1 MKAFFIVLPL
11 LICLVWLAILTLD
24 CALSRCGREQR
35 VLAAYALVCTLLYGC
50 HAWHFMGPH
59 TAFGPVDV
67 LYSFCTLACYVVYYL
82 YIKSLTEK
90 DGISW
95 RDALWL
101 LPAVLTSL
109 LAAVLLLLG
118 KDTSAVPLV
127 TKILTPLEIIPVAW
141 FGLRRLQRFDRR
153 VEGFYSDPENHSTRP
168 VRILMLVFLSLA
180 LLAFVANVI
189 GRDYF
194 SCSMRIAI
202 PSLLRYLRRT
212 HPPAD
217 GGKPALSAERIENHR
232 CGRRRGQQ
240 SHLCVAMV
248 QPRMRAVFFRLHQH
262 LAHRRGEKPAAGRRS
277 GALLKR
283 NR

>member
-1 MKAFFIVLPL
+1 MSSFLLSLSKRFVDMKAFFIVLPL

-24 CALSRCGREQR
+24 CALSRRGREQR

-118 KDTSAVPLV
+118 K
-127 TKILTPLEIIPVAW
+127 TP
-141 FGLRRLQRFDRR
+141 RRCRSSRK
-153 VEGFYSDPENHSTRP
+153 SS
-168 VRILMLVFLSLA
+168 
-180 LLAFVANVI
+180 
-189 GRDYF
+189 
-194 SCSMRIAI
+194 
-202 PSLLRYLRRT
+202 
-212 HPPAD
+212 
-217 GGKPALSAERIENHR
+217 
-232 CGRRRGQQ
+232 
-240 SHLCVAMV
+240 
-248 QPRMRAVFFRLHQH
+248 PRWKSF
-262 LAHRRGEKPAAGRRS
+262 P
-277 GALLKR
+277 
-283 NR
+283 